1 MRKTRT
7 QNELEGIEEE
17 GNGVE
22 EVKGGKEA
30 AGKSSIP

>member
-7 QNELEGIEEE
+7 QNEIEGIEEE

-22 EVKGGKEA
+22 EVKGGEKA